1 MRNLIR
7 LTVGGGNG
15 EVCFSD
21 GSALERTT
29 SNEGFGS
36 FPMFYADANKLVFG
50 AARNPQKSRAA
61 DMFIADWDEK

>member
-7 LTVGGGNG
+7 VTVGGDNG

-21 GSALERTT
+21 GSALERIT
-29 SNEGFGS
+29 SNEGFDS
-36 FPMFYADANKLVFG
+36 FSMFYADANKLVFG